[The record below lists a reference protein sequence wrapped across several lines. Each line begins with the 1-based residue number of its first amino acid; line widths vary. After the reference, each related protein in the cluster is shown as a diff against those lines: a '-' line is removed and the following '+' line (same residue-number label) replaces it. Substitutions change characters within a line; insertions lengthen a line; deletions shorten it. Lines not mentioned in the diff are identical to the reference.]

1 MKFLVISKHSERR
14 EEMKSLLRQLDRRA
28 LMQEA
33 HDWRQADHALRR
45 ESRDLVVADLAEGG
59 EHGDE
64 QQAAA
69 ALWVRHPDIVLAAI
83 CDELD
88 AATAVDLLQAGLR
101 AVIPRD
107 LDWRSMIR
115 ALELVLLGGHYVP
128 ARALHLGAARLPA
141 VAARLHTAGNTLPY
155 RRRLIDATALSPRQ
169 QQIMRLVHMGSTNKG
184 IARALGISEG
194 TVKIHLATVFK
205 MLGAT
210 NRAAA
215 VAIYNGW
222 LFDQACGL
230 RTSPLEP
237 DAGAVRGVVAH
248 PAPAANTG
256 EWLAAEPAV
265 AFAGNVAPPAP
276 FLTTG
281 SAPRTAYSPQQPDV
295 APPESEA

>member
-1 MKFLVISKHSERR
+1 
-14 EEMKSLLRQLDRRA
+14 
-28 LMQEA
+28 
-33 HDWRQADHALRR
+33 
-45 ESRDLVVADLAEGG
+45 
-59 EHGDE
+59 
-64 QQAAA
+64 A

-83 CDELD
+83 CDALD
-88 AATAVDLLQAGLR
+88 AATAVDLLHAGLR

-141 VAARLHTAGNTLPY
+141 VAARRHTAGNVLPY

-230 RTSPLEP
+230 RVSPLEA
-237 DAGAVRGVVAH
+237 DTGAVSGTVAH

-256 EWLAAEPAV
+256 EWLAAEPHV
-265 AFAGNVAPPAP
+265 DFAGQTVPSVP

-281 SAPRTAYSPQQPDV
+281 ASRTAYPPPQPDA
-295 APPESEA
+295 APPENEE

>member
-1 MKFLVISKHSERR
+1 
-14 EEMKSLLRQLDRRA
+14 MKSLLRQLDRRA
-28 LMQEA
+28 LTQEA

-45 ESRDLVVADLAEGG
+45 EPRDLVVADLAESDGQG
-59 EHGDE
+59 SERE
-64 QQAAA
+64 AAA
-69 ALWVRHPDIVLAAI
+69 ALWSRHPDIVLAAI
-83 CDELD
+83 CDELE
-88 AATAVDLLQAGLR
+88 AAMAVDLLHAGLR
-101 AVIPRD
+101 AVIPRE

-128 ARALHLGAARLPA
+128 ARALHLGAARPPA
-141 VAARLHTAGNTLPY
+141 SATRLHAAEHTLPY
-155 RRRLIDATALSPRQ
+155 RRRLIDATGLSPRQ

-222 LFDQACGL
+222 LFDQARGL
-230 RTSPLEP
+230 RTSIVTAP
-237 DAGAVRGVVAH
+237 DAGAVVGQTAH
-248 PAPAANTG
+248 SAPAANAG
-256 EWLAAEPAV
+256 EWLAAEPCAAFPV
-265 AFAGNVAPPAP
+265 AAAPPAP

-281 SAPRTAYSPQQPDV
+281 SVTETEYPLEESDAKSPGT
-295 APPESEA
+295 ER